1 MPAPDGPIVGARPDP
16 ARPLTVLVTGGA
28 GFIGSALCRVL
39 AARPGTSIRVLD
51 DLSAGRRENL
61 TGVDVTLIEGS
72 VLDPGALASAI
83 DGVDAVVHLAAVASV
98 QESLERPLHVHEV
111 NVTGTVAVLEAA
123 RAAGLVHTIVASS
136 SAVYGS
142 LPDLPKNE
150 RMRPRTESPYGATK
164 LAAETY
170 ALTWQRSFGLP
181 VLAFRFFNVFG
192 PRQRADA
199 AYPAVVPAF
208 LERAVAGEAVTVHGT
223 GEQSRDFTYVESIC
237 AVIADAIARGVAHD
251 EPVDLGFGVRTS
263 LLELI
268 AEIED
273 VLGHPVPVA
282 FEAARVGDILHS
294 QAEGSVLASLFPGV
308 PAVQLRE
315 GLEATVAWMR
325 DR

>member
-1 MPAPDGPIVGARPDP
+1 MAGTDVGPGVATPDP
-16 ARPLTVLVTGGA
+16 GRPLTVLITGGA

-39 AARPGTSIRVLD
+39 AARPDTRIRVLD
-51 DLSAGRRENL
+51 DLSAGSRENL
-61 TGVDVTLIEGS
+61 DGLDLTLIEGS
-72 VLDPGALASAI
+72 VLDAGVLAQAIEGA
-83 DGVDAVVHLAAVASV
+83 DAVVHLAAIASV
-98 QESLERPLHVHEV
+98 QESLERPLAVHEV

-123 RAAGLVHTIVASS
+123 RAAGNVHTIVASS

-150 RMRPRTESPYGATK
+150 RMRPRTESPYGANK

-208 LERAVAGEAVTVHGT
+208 LERAVAGASVTVHGT

-237 AVIADAIARGVAHD
+237 AVIADAIVRRVAHD

-263 LLELI
+263 LLELVT
-268 AEIED
+268 EIEH
-273 VLGHPVPVA
+273 VLGHPVPVE
-282 FEAARVGDILHS
+282 FSPARVGDILHS
-294 QAEGSVLASLFPGV
+294 QAEGGVLASLFPEV

-315 GLEATVAWMR
+315 GLEATVAWLR
-325 DR
+325 SR